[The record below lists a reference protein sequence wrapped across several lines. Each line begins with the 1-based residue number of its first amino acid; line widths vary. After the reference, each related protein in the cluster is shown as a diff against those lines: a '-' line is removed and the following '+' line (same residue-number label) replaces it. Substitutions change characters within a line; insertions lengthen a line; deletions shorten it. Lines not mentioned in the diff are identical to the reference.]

1 MGTYATIN
9 NRTDWHER
17 LPMKKILV
25 AYQSKYGATAEIAE
39 AVGKTLRDKGFEVQ
53 VATAESVSDIGSY
66 DGIVLGSAVYAGSWQ
81 GGAVDFLK
89 KFASGLQVKQ
99 VWIFSSGPTGEG
111 DTVEQMKG
119 WLYPEAIKPFIEQVK
134 PVDIA
139 LFHGKL
145 ELDAVNFAEKLII
158 KAMRAPTGDFRKWDT
173 IEAWA
178 ADIAETISA

>member
-1 MGTYATIN
+1 MGTYAAIN
-9 NRTDWHER
+9 NKTDWQER

-39 AVGKTLRDKGFEVQ
+39 AVGKTLREKGFEAQ
-53 VATAESVSDIGSY
+53 VATAESVSDISSY

-89 KFASGLQVKQ
+89 KYAASLQGKQ

-111 DTVEQMKG
+111 DAIEQMKG
-119 WLYPEAIKPFIEQVK
+119 WLYPEAIKPFIEQIK
-134 PVDIA
+134 PVDIV

-145 ELDAVNFAEKLII
+145 DLNAVNFAEKLII
-158 KAMRAPTGDFRKWDT
+158 KAMRAPTGDFRKWES

-178 ADIAETISA
+178 ADIAETMSA

>member
-1 MGTYATIN
+1 M
-9 NRTDWHER
+9 
-17 LPMKKILV
+17 
-25 AYQSKYGATAEIAE
+25 
-39 AVGKTLRDKGFEVQ
+39 
-53 VATAESVSDIGSY
+53 
-66 DGIVLGSAVYAGSWQ
+66 LGSAACGGSWQ

-89 KFASGLQVKQ
+89 KFASGLQDKQ

-111 DTVEQMKG
+111 DAVEQMKG